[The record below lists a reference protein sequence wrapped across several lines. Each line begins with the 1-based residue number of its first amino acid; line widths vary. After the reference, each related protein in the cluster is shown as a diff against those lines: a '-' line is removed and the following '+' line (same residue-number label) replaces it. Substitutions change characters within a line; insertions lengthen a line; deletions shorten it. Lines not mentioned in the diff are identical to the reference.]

1 MTNLPPVIK
10 IQSNGISLPPVIK
23 VDNKIYKVVK

>member
-10 IQSNGISLPPVIK
+10 VSTPRPELPVLIK
-23 VDNKIYKVVK
+23 VNNKIYKVKD